1 VNGGLQLDRLNECK
15 ELLQKTQQ
23 RVVSSNKEW
32 TAFLRFAS
40 GIYKYDFTSALLIYA
55 RRPDATALAPIET
68 WNRVGRRVNAGAKGI
83 PVIIAT
89 DHWVTLKFL
98 FDVSDTHGEE
108 KTLPQHWELSPDN
121 YHIAVTDF
129 EDRYGITANGAP
141 FGDFLS
147 TVITHSLDHG
157 YGSIEDFLQDNPLP
171 ELKGINTQEMFQET
185 VLDSIKYMV
194 CSRVLPQEIPPSLAF
209 SGLALLEQPE
219 HFTLLGEETVRRSCA
234 LLRQIEST
242 VRQIEHEQKGRMRH
256 GISGERRIVV
266 SGTGS
271 RGAGGRQA
279 PGEVRNE
286 VQEISAGGTSGP
298 VRDSAEQ
305 SGTDGGLPSGGTES
319 ERVRGRSSPAAA
331 QRSPGTENGRL
342 LEDGAVQQLAVQDG
356 GGNDARKS
364 GIPEPITENEPT
376 GLFQEESSVGFRL
389 LPTINGKPAYT
400 AFLSDYDFLHSYFF
414 PALRSESLSGIREE
428 IYSFYIGQEPTGK
441 EAARYLKQAFNE
453 QSSMIV
459 HSTGGDAWVWF
470 QPTGISLDIAME
482 KGDYSRKLSWKEC
495 EKHIRNLIDTGGFIE
510 GKPAHGPQQLSFGTL
525 TPVSAAIPEQKPAD
539 LPVQE
544 SIIEYE
550 NVKSGS
556 TSVFEKPD
564 RVFSEANSDPG
575 RIDSLPVSPAKAEV
589 LPVSSEDTER
599 INFRYPDTKEFAGRQ
614 KTHYKANVEAIKLLK
629 AIEKEQRLAT
639 REEQQT
645 LVNYVGWGGIP
656 QAFDKKNE
664 KWQKEYEELN
674 QLLTPEEYTA
684 ARASTLTAFY
694 TPPAVISAVHTALK
708 NFEFTGGN
716 ILEPSCGTGRF
727 FGFIPENIENF
738 CNLFGVELDSI
749 TGRIAQ
755 QLYQKASI
763 QIRGFEKTAF
773 PDNFFD
779 LSFGNVPFGE
789 YKVPD
794 MRYSKQNFLIH
805 DYFFAKAI
813 DKTRPGGLIVFVTS
827 KGTLDKANPEVRR
840 YIARRAELIGAI
852 RFPNTMMYTEGNTQV
867 TSDLIFLQKRD
878 RMVDIEPEWVNLT
891 YLNNGV
897 PVNSYFADHPEMM
910 LGDMVFDESMYGNA
924 KDTALIP
931 HKGKDWREELIPAI
945 NSLHWKVQEPEI
957 EMEDGEAAVS
967 ISADP
972 NVRNYTYTIVEN
984 ELYFREN
991 SQMILQN
998 IAGTREQRI
1007 RGMIEIRDTLREV
1020 IRVQSENYP
1029 DDVILKTQAKLEQL
1043 YDSFT
1048 YKYGYLTGIGNK
1060 LAFSSDSDYPLLT
1073 SLENIDEDGKASKAA
1088 IFTKRTIRP
1097 PVEITSCETAV
1108 EALPHCLDRKGCVD
1122 IPYIAQLVGKPEN
1135 EILDDLKGLIYRDPQ
1150 TGVLETADAY
1160 LSGNVRQKLTEAE
1173 TAAEKDDQY
1182 AANAEALR
1190 LVQPKD
1196 LDASQIEV
1204 KLGSPLLDRDD
1215 IKEFIVD
1222 LLKPDDSDEQ
1232 HLKVRYIPSQ
1242 ATWKINGVY
1251 HAGQRQ
1257 KVLPGKT
1264 YGTSRIDAYELIE
1277 ISLNQ
1282 KIPTIRDKQLDN
1294 SYKMNPRATAAARE
1308 KQRIIE
1314 RKFEEWVFQ
1323 EPQRRKRLVWKYNQI
1338 YNNTRIRKYDGSYL
1352 TFPGMNPEITLQAH
1366 QKNAVARILQSG
1378 NSLIPHKVGWGKTFT
1393 NIAAAMKSKQLG
1405 LCSKNIMVVP
1415 GHLVD
1420 QWGADILKLYP
1431 GANVLLATKKDFEKH
1446 NRQRLVSRIATGDY
1460 DMVVIAQSSFEK
1472 IPVSPERIERLLNK
1486 QIDGIMEAM
1495 EIAKEEDEKDWTVKA
1510 MERTKKSLE
1519 EQLEKLTNQSR
1530 KDNLLTFE
1538 ELGVDQMFVDEAHY
1552 YKNLFVATKM
1562 INVAGIGQQRAQKAS
1577 DMLMKCRYI
1586 NEIHNAQR
1594 GIVFATGT
1602 HVSNSMAE
1610 QYTTQIY
1617 LQPDELEKRGLSH
1630 FDAWAANFGRVV
1642 SSLEL
1647 APDGTQYRYKSR
1659 FAEFVNLPELMSI
1672 FSLVAD
1678 FPDENSF
1685 KLPVPALKTGKPII
1699 VLSKPSEGQ
1708 VRYVNEI
1715 VRRFEQIHNGEVEAW
1730 EDNALKATTDGR
1742 ACALDMRMID
1752 PYAEDFKGSKINM
1765 AVGNIYDIWKRTAGI
1780 KGTQMVFCDLSTPH
1794 EVIHMEMID
1803 GVARM
1808 VNPNGKV
1815 CFNAYYDIR
1824 HKLLQLGVPE
1834 DEIAFI
1840 HDARTEK
1847 QKEALFASVRT
1858 GKVRILLGSTSL
1870 MGAGTNAQRHLIAL
1884 HHLDAPWRPSDVEQ
1898 REGRALRPGNE
1909 NPEVGIYRY
1918 VTEGTFDAYSWQIL
1932 EQKQRFISQ
1941 ISRGNVVDRHAAD
1954 IDNTALD
1961 YATVKMIASKD
1972 PRIKER
1978 EELRVRVA
1986 QLSQLRAE
1994 YNHEKYDLEDDVLKR
2009 LPEKIK
2015 LSQQTMEG
2023 LRKDIALRDNNAS
2036 DDFSIQLSGKTYVKR
2051 EDAGAAIL
2059 KKAGSFRKAGEY
2071 LPIGEYRGFRIE
2083 LTYSEWEQAHSIVL
2097 CGATRRITEMGHSAI
2112 GCTARMDNLLRDLE
2126 TAVSKCQIE
2135 IDKAQEQ
2142 LKEAKAQLAVPWEHE
2157 QEYNEKTERLNQ
2169 LGIEMAADI
2178 SDQEQVIDSEEMQEG
2193 PEMAM

>member
-1 VNGGLQLDRLNECK
+1 M
-15 ELLQKTQQ
+15 
-23 RVVSSNKEW
+23 
-32 TAFLRFAS
+32 
-40 GIYKYDFTSALLIYA
+40 LIYA

-68 WNRVGRRVNAGAKGI
+68 WNRVSRRVNTGAKGI
-83 PVIIAT
+83 PTIIDT

-98 FDVSDTHGEE
+98 FDVSDTYGEE
-108 KTLPQHWELSPDN
+108 KTLPQSWELSPDK
-121 YHIAVTDF
+121 YSIAITDF
-129 EDRYGITANGAP
+129 EDRYGITANDAP
-141 FGDFLS
+141 FGEFLS
-147 TVITHSLDHG
+147 TVIRHTLDQD
-157 YGSIEDFLQDNPLP
+157 YDSIENFLQDNPLP
-171 ELKGINTQEMFQET
+171 ELKGINEQEMFYET

-194 CSRVLPQEIPPSLAF
+194 YSRALPREIPPYLAF
-209 SGLALLEQPE
+209 SGLTHLKQSE
-219 HFTLLGEETVRRSCA
+219 HFTLLGEETVRRSCT

-242 VRQIEHEQKGRMRH
+242 VKQIEHEQKRSMRH
-256 GISGERRIVV
+256 GISGERRIVI
-266 SGTGS
+266 SGTGN
-271 RGAGGRQA
+271 RRAGGRQT
-279 PGEVRNE
+279 PVEVRND
-286 VQEISAGGTSGP
+286 VQKIPEGGTSGP

-305 SGTDGGLPSGGTES
+305 SGADGGLPQGGTGS
-319 ERVRGRSSPAAA
+319 ERVRGQSSPSAA
-331 QRSPGTENGRL
+331 QGTSGTEDGRL
-342 LEDGAVQQLAVQDG
+342 HGDGSVQQLAVQDG
-356 GGNDARKS
+356 GGNDTRER
-364 GIPEPITENEPT
+364 GISEQVTEKEPT
-376 GLFQEESSVGFRL
+376 GLFEEKGSVGFRL

-400 AFLSDYDFLHSYFF
+400 AYLSDYDFLHSYFF
-414 PALRSESLSGIREE
+414 PALETDSLISIRES
-428 IYSFYIGQEPTGK
+428 IYDFYTSNEPDTK
-441 EAARYLKQAFNE
+441 DAARFLKKAFNE
-453 QSSMIV
+453 HPSMIV

-470 QPTGISLDIAME
+470 QPTGISLDIAMKE
-482 KGDYSRKLSWKEC
+482 GDYSRKLSWNEC
-495 EKHIRNLIDTGGFIE
+495 EKHIRNLIDTGDFIE
-510 GKPAHGPQQLSFGTL
+510 GKPAHGPPQLTFGAL
-525 TPVSAAIPEQKPAD
+525 TPMSPGIPEEKPAD
-539 LPVQE
+539 LPMQE
-544 SIIEYE
+544 PTAISEDA
-550 NVKSGS
+550 KSGS
-556 TSVFEKPD
+556 ASAFEELEKEESKAKSETS
-564 RVFSEANSDPG
+564 SAY
-575 RIDSLPVSPAKAEV
+575 SLPVSTGKTGSPSGFDVE
-589 LPVSSEDTER
+589 TER
-599 INFRYPDTKEFAGRQ
+599 INFRYTDTQEFSGGQ

-639 REEQQT
+639 LEEQQI
-645 LVNYVGWGGIP
+645 LVKYVGWGGIP

-664 KWQKEYEELN
+664 KWQKEYEELS
-674 QLLTPEEYTA
+674 QLLTPEEYAA

-708 NFEFTGGN
+708 NFGFTGGN

-727 FGFIPENIENF
+727 FGFIPENISQF
-738 CNLFGVELDSI
+738 CNLYGVELDSI

-755 QLYQKASI
+755 QLYQKADI

-779 LSFGNVPFGE
+779 IAFGNVPFGE
-789 YKVPD
+789 FKVPD
-794 MRYSKQNFLIH
+794 ARYSKQNFFIH
-805 DYFFAKAI
+805 DFFFAKAL
-813 DKTRPGGLIVFVTS
+813 DKVRPGGLIMFVTS

-878 RMVDIEPEWVNLT
+878 CMVDIEPEWVNLT
-891 YLNNGV
+891 YLDNGV
-897 PVNSYFADHPEMM
+897 PVNTYFADHPEMM
-910 LGDMVFDESMYGNA
+910 LGDMVFDDSMYGNA
-924 KDTALIP
+924 KDTALMP
-931 HKGKDWREELIPAI
+931 HKGKDWREELIPAV
-945 NSLHWKVQEPEI
+945 NSLQWTIQEPEI

-967 ISADP
+967 IPADP

-991 SQMILQN
+991 SQMILQS
-998 IAGTREQRI
+998 ITGTREQRI
-1007 RGMIEIRDTLREV
+1007 RGMIDIRDTLREV

-1029 DDVILKTQAKLEQL
+1029 DDVIHETQAKLEQL

-1073 SLENIDEDGKASKAA
+1073 SLENIDEDGKVSKAA

-1108 EALPHCLDRKGCVD
+1108 EALPHCLDVKGCVD

-1135 EILDDLKGLIYRDPQ
+1135 EIKGLIYRDPQ
-1150 TGVLETADAY
+1150 AGVLETADAY
-1160 LSGNVRQKLTEAE
+1160 LSGNVRQKLTDAE

-1182 AANAEALR
+1182 AANVEALR

-1196 LDASQIEV
+1196 LDASQIDV

-1215 IKEFIVD
+1215 IKQFIVE
-1222 LLKPDDSDEQ
+1222 LLKPDSYDEM

-1314 RKFEEWVFQ
+1314 RKFEEWVFK

-1378 NSLIPHKVGWGKTFT
+1378 NALIPHKVGWGKTYT

-1415 GHLVD
+1415 GHLID

-1431 GANVLLATKKDFEKH
+1431 GANVLLATKKDFEKQ

-1472 IPVSPERIERLLNK
+1472 IPISPERIERLLNK
-1486 QIDGIMEAM
+1486 QISDIMDAM

-1538 ELGVDQMFVDEAHY
+1538 QLGVDQMFVDEAHY

-1562 INVAGIGQQRAQKAS
+1562 INVAGIGQQKAQKAS
-1577 DMLMKCRYI
+1577 DMLMKCRYV
-1586 NEIHNAQR
+1586 NEIHNGQR
-1594 GIVFATGT
+1594 GVVFATGT

-1678 FPDENSF
+1678 FPDEHSF
-1685 KLPVPALKTGKPII
+1685 KLPVPALKTGKPIT
-1699 VLSKPSEGQ
+1699 VLSKPSESQ
-1708 VRYVNEI
+1708 IQYVDELVHRYE
-1715 VRRFEQIHNGEVEAW
+1715 RIHNGEVEPW

-1752 PYAEDFKGSKINM
+1752 PYAEDFAGNKINM
-1765 AVGNIYDIWKRTAGI
+1765 AVRNIYDIWEQTADI

-1808 VNPNGKV
+1808 VDPNGKE

-1840 HDARTEK
+1840 HDAKTEK
-1847 QKEALFASVRT
+1847 QKEALFASMRA
-1858 GKVRILLGSTSL
+1858 GKVRILLGSTAL

-1986 QLSQLRAE
+1986 QLSQLRSE

-2015 LSQQTMEG
+2015 LNQQAMEG
-2023 LRKDIALRDNNAS
+2023 LRKDISLRDSNAS
-2036 DDFSIQLSGKTYVKR
+2036 EDFSIKLSGKTYVKR

-2059 KKAGSFRKAGEY
+2059 KNAGSFRKAGEY
-2071 LPIGEYRGFRIE
+2071 LPIGEYRGFRVE

-2126 TAVSKCQIE
+2126 TAVSKCQRE
-2135 IDKAQEQ
+2135 IDLAERQ
-2142 LKEAKAQLAVPWEHE
+2142 LGEAKAQLALPWEHE

-2169 LGIEMAADI
+2169 LDIEMAADI
-2178 SDQEQVIDSEEMQEG
+2178 GSDQEQVVDSEEMEEG
-2193 PEMAM
+2193 PEMAI

>member
-1 VNGGLQLDRLNECK
+1 
-15 ELLQKTQQ
+15 
-23 RVVSSNKEW
+23 
-32 TAFLRFAS
+32 
-40 GIYKYDFTSALLIYA
+40 
-55 RRPDATALAPIET
+55 
-68 WNRVGRRVNAGAKGI
+68 
-83 PVIIAT
+83 
-89 DHWVTLKFL
+89 
-98 FDVSDTHGEE
+98 
-108 KTLPQHWELSPDN
+108 
-121 YHIAVTDF
+121 
-129 EDRYGITANGAP
+129 
-141 FGDFLS
+141 
-147 TVITHSLDHG
+147 
-157 YGSIEDFLQDNPLP
+157 
-171 ELKGINTQEMFQET
+171 M
-185 VLDSIKYMV
+185 
-194 CSRVLPQEIPPSLAF
+194 
-209 SGLALLEQPE
+209 
-219 HFTLLGEETVRRSCA
+219 
-234 LLRQIEST
+234 
-242 VRQIEHEQKGRMRH
+242 
-256 GISGERRIVV
+256 
-266 SGTGS
+266 
-271 RGAGGRQA
+271 
-279 PGEVRNE
+279 
-286 VQEISAGGTSGP
+286 
-298 VRDSAEQ
+298 
-305 SGTDGGLPSGGTES
+305 
-319 ERVRGRSSPAAA
+319 
-331 QRSPGTENGRL
+331 
-342 LEDGAVQQLAVQDG
+342 
-356 GGNDARKS
+356 
-364 GIPEPITENEPT
+364 
-376 GLFQEESSVGFRL
+376 
-389 LPTINGKPAYT
+389 NGKPAYT

-414 PALRSESLSGIREE
+414 PALRNESLAGIREE
-428 IYSFYIGQEPTGK
+428 IYSFYVGQEPDRK
-441 EAARYLKQAFNE
+441 EAARFLKKTFNE
-453 QSSMIV
+453 HPSLIV

-470 QPTGISLDIAME
+470 QPTGISLDIAMKE
-482 KGDYSRKLSWKEC
+482 GDYSRKLSWNEC
-495 EKHIRNLIDTGGFIE
+495 EKYIRNLIDMGDFIE
-510 GKPAHGPQQLSFGTL
+510 GKPAYGPQQLSFGTL
-525 TPVSAAIPEQKPAD
+525 TPVSAAIPEQKPAG

-544 SIIEYE
+544 SVIEYE
-550 NVKSGS
+550 NLKSGS
-556 TSVFEKPD
+556 TSAFEKPD
-564 RVFSEANSDPG
+564 REFSEANSDTST
-575 RIDSLPVSPAKAEV
+575 IDSLPVSPAKAEV
-589 LPVSSEDTER
+589 LPVSSEDTKR
-599 INFRYPDTKEFAGRQ
+599 INFRYPDTKEFAGGQ

-629 AIEKEQRLAT
+629 TIEKEQRLAT

-645 LVNYVGWGGIP
+645 LVNYVGWGGNP

-694 TPPAVISAVHTALK
+694 TPPAVISAVHTALN

-727 FGFIPENIENF
+727 FGFIPEDIENF

-789 YKVPD
+789 FKVPD

-891 YLNNGV
+891 YLDNEV
-897 PVNSYFADHPEMM
+897 PVNTCFADHPEMM

-945 NSLHWKVQEPEI
+945 NSLHWKVKEPEI

-998 IAGTREQRI
+998 ITGTREQRI

-1029 DDVILKTQAKLEQL
+1029 DDAILTTQAKLEQL

-1048 YKYGYLTGIGNK
+1048 YQYGYLTGIGNK

-1073 SLENIDEDGKASKAA
+1073 SLENIDEDGKVSKAA

-1108 EALPHCLDRKGCVD
+1108 EALPHCLDRKGCAD

-1135 EILDDLKGLIYRDPQ
+1135 EILDDLKGLIYQDPQ

-1182 AANAEALR
+1182 AANVEALR

-1196 LDASQIEV
+1196 LDASQIDV

-1215 IKEFIVD
+1215 IKDFIVD
-1222 LLKPDDSDEQ
+1222 LLEPDDTDEQ

-1242 ATWKINGVY
+1242 ATWKVNGVY

-1314 RKFEEWVFQ
+1314 RKFEEWVFSD
-1323 EPQRRKRLVWKYNQI
+1323 PQRRKRLVWKYNQI

-1352 TFPGMNPEITLQAH
+1352 TFPGMTPEITLNPH

-1378 NSLIPHKVGWGKTFT
+1378 NTLLAHCVGAGKTYT
-1393 NIAAAMKSKQLG
+1393 MIAAAMESKRLG
-1405 LCSKNIMVVP
+1405 LCSKNMMVVP
-1415 GHLVD
+1415 GHLID

-1472 IPVSPERIERLLNK
+1472 IPVSPERIERLLTK
-1486 QIDGIMEAM
+1486 QINDIMDAM

-1510 MERTKKSLE
+1510 MERTKKGLE

-1538 ELGVDQMFVDEAHY
+1538 QLGVDQMFVDEAHY

-1562 INVAGIGQQRAQKAS
+1562 VNVAGIGQQKAQKAS
-1577 DMLMKCRYI
+1577 DMLMKCRYV
-1586 NEIHNAQR
+1586 NEIHNGQR
-1594 GIVFATGT
+1594 GVIFATGT
-1602 HVSNSMAE
+1602 PVSNSMAE
-1610 QYTTQIY
+1610 LFTMQTY
-1617 LQPDELEKRGLSH
+1617 LEPGKLEAEGTAH
-1630 FDAWAANFGRVV
+1630 FDAWAANYGRVV

-1647 APDGTQYRYKSR
+1647 RPEGTRYQYKSR
-1659 FAEFVNLPELMSI
+1659 FAEFVNLPELMSLY
-1672 FSLVAD
+1672 SQVAD
-1678 FPDENSF
+1678 IQSAEML
-1685 KLPVPALKTGKPII
+1685 KLPVPALKTGAIVT
-1699 VLSKPSEGQ
+1699 VLSKPSEEQ
-1708 VRYVNEI
+1708 IQFVYELVDRYE
-1715 VRRFEQIHNGEVEAW
+1715 RIHNGEVEPW
-1730 EDNALKATTDGR
+1730 EDNALKATTNGR

-1752 PYAEDFKGSKINM
+1752 PYARDFAGSKINM

-1834 DEIAFI
+1834 NEIAFI
-1840 HDARTEK
+1840 HDAKTEK
-1847 QKEALFASVRT
+1847 QKEALFASMRT
-1858 GKVRILLGSTSL
+1858 GRIRILLGSTPL
-1870 MGAGTNAQRHLIAL
+1870 MGAGTNAQRHLVAL
-1884 HHLDAPWRPSDVEQ
+1884 HHLDAPWRPADVEQ
-1898 REGRALRPGNE
+1898 REGRILRQGNE
-1909 NPEVGIYRY
+1909 NSEVGIYRY

-1941 ISRGNVVDRHAAD
+1941 ISQGNVVDRHAAD

-1972 PRIKER
+1972 PRVKER

-1986 QLSQLRAE
+1986 QLSQLKAE
-1994 YNHEKYDLEDDVLKR
+1994 YKHEKYDLEDDVLKR

-2015 LSQQTMEG
+2015 LNQQAAEG
-2023 LRKDIALRDNNAS
+2023 LRKDIALRDSNAS
-2036 DDFSIQLSGKTYVKR
+2036 EDFSIQLSGKTYTKR

-2059 KKAGSFRKAGEY
+2059 KKAGNFRKAGEY

-2126 TAVSKCQIE
+2126 TAVSKCQHE
-2135 IDKAQEQ
+2135 VDAAQKQ
-2142 LKEAKAQLAVPWEHE
+2142 LKEAKAQLALPWEHE
-2157 QEYNEKTERLNQ
+2157 QEYEEKAERLNQ
-2169 LGIEMAADI
+2169 LDIEMAADI
-2178 SDQEQVIDSEEMQEG
+2178 GSDQEQVIDSEEMEDG
-2193 PEMAM
+2193 PEMVM

>member
-1 VNGGLQLDRLNECK
+1 MDRLNECK
-15 ELLQKTQQ
+15 ELLQMTQQ
-23 RVVSSNKEW
+23 RVVSSTQEW
-32 TAFLRFAS
+32 TSFLRFAS

-68 WNRVGRRVNAGAKGI
+68 WNRVGRRVNTGAKGI
-83 PVIIAT
+83 PTIIDT

-108 KTLPQHWELSPDN
+108 KTFPQPWEFSPDKYN
-121 YHIAVTDF
+121 IAITDF

-141 FGDFLS
+141 FSDFLG
-147 TVITHSLDHG
+147 TVIRHTLDQD
-157 YGSIEDFLQDNPLP
+157 YGSIENFLQDNPLP
-171 ELKGINTQEMFQET
+171 ELKGINEQEMFYET
-185 VLDSIKYMV
+185 VLDSMKYMIY
-194 CSRVLPQEIPPSLAF
+194 SRVLPHEIPPYLAF
-209 SGLALLEQPE
+209 SGLSLLKQPE
-219 HFTLLGEETVRRSCA
+219 HFTLLGEETVRRSCT

-242 VRQIEHEQKGRMRH
+242 VKQIEHEQKRSMRH
-256 GISGERRIVV
+256 GISGERRVVV

-271 RGAGGRQA
+271 RGAGGRQT
-279 PGEVRNE
+279 PVEVRND
-286 VQEISAGGTSGP
+286 VQKIPERGTSGP

-305 SGTDGGLPSGGTES
+305 SGADGSLPSGGAGS
-319 ERVRGRSSPAAA
+319 ERVRGQSSPAAA
-331 QRSPGTENGRL
+331 QGASGTEDGRL
-342 LEDGAVQQLAVQDG
+342 HGDGAVQQLAVQDG
-356 GGNDARKS
+356 GGNDARER
-364 GIPEPITENEPT
+364 GVPEPVIENEPT
-376 GLFQEESSVGFRL
+376 GLLKAESLVGFSL
-389 LPTINGKPAYT
+389 MPTINGKPAYT
-400 AFLSDYDFLHSYFF
+400 AYLSDYDFLHSYFF
-414 PALRSESLSGIREE
+414 PALKNDQLLSIRESV
-428 IYSFYIGQEPTGK
+428 YDFYIGNEPNEK
-441 EAARYLKQAFNE
+441 DAARFLKNAYSVPKDIIFHINNSE
-453 QSSMIV
+453 S
-459 HSTGGDAWVWF
+459 WVWF
-470 QPTGISLDIAME
+470 QKKGIYLDIAMQE
-482 KGDYSRKLSWKEC
+482 GEYCRTVTWNEC
-495 EKHIRNLIDTGGFIE
+495 EKHIRNLIDTGDFIE
-510 GKPAHGPQQLSFGTL
+510 GKPAHGPQQLTFGAL
-525 TPVSAAIPEQKPAD
+525 TPVSPGIPEEKPAD
-539 LPVQE
+539 PPVQE
-544 SIIEYE
+544 PTAISED
-550 NVKSGS
+550 VKTGSASGFEELEKEEPKAKS
-556 TSVFEKPD
+556 ETS
-564 RVFSEANSDPG
+564 SAY
-575 RIDSLPVSPAKAEV
+575 SLPVSTGKTGSTSAF
-589 LPVSSEDTER
+589 DYGTER
-599 INFRYPDTKEFAGRQ
+599 INFQYTDTQEFAGGQ

-629 AIEKEQRLAT
+629 AIEQEQRLAT
-639 REEQQT
+639 LEEQQV
-645 LVNYVGWGGIP
+645 LVKYVGWGGIP

-674 QLLTPEEYTA
+674 QLLSPEEYTA

-708 NFEFTGGN
+708 NFGFTGGN

-738 CNLFGVELDSI
+738 CNLSGVELDSI

-779 LSFGNVPFGE
+779 LAFGNVPFGE
-789 YKVPD
+789 FKVPD
-794 MRYSKQNFLIH
+794 TRYSKQNFLIH
-805 DYFFAKAI
+805 DYFFAKAL
-813 DKTRPGGLIVFVTS
+813 DKVRPGGLIVFVTS

-852 RFPNTMMYTEGNTQV
+852 RFPNTMMYTEGNTRV

-878 RMVDIEPEWVNLT
+878 CMVDIEPEWVNLT
-891 YLNNGV
+891 YLENEV
-897 PVNSYFADHPEMM
+897 PVNTYFADHPEMM
-910 LGDMVFDESMYGNA
+910 LGDMVFDDSMYGNA
-924 KDTALIP
+924 KDTALMP
-931 HKGKDWREELIPAI
+931 HKGKDWREELIPAV
-945 NSLHWKVQEPEI
+945 NSLQWTIQEPEI

-967 ISADP
+967 IPADP

-998 IAGTREQRI
+998 ITGTREQRI

-1029 DDVILKTQAKLEQL
+1029 DDVILTTQAKLEQI

-1073 SLENIDEDGKASKAA
+1073 SLENIDEDGKGSKAA

-1108 EALPHCLDRKGCVD
+1108 EALPHCLDVKGCVD

-1160 LSGNVRQKLTEAE
+1160 LSGNVRQKLTDAE
-1173 TAAEKDDQY
+1173 TAAESDDQY
-1182 AANAEALR
+1182 AANVEALR

-1196 LDASQIEV
+1196 LDASQIDV

-1215 IKEFIVD
+1215 IKQFIVE
-1222 LLKPDDSDEQ
+1222 LLKPDSYDES

-1242 ATWKINGVY
+1242 ATWKINGIY

-1282 KIPTIRDKQLDN
+1282 KIPTIRDKQPDN
-1294 SYKMNPRATAAARE
+1294 SYKMNQRATAAARD
-1308 KQRIIE
+1308 KQRVIE
-1314 RKFEEWVFQ
+1314 RKFDEWVFG
-1323 EPQRRKRLVWKYNQI
+1323 EPQRRERLVWKYNQI
-1338 YNNTRIRKYDGSYL
+1338 YNNTRIRKFDGSYL
-1352 TFPGMNPEITLQAH
+1352 TFPGMTPEITLNPH
-1366 QKNAVARILQSG
+1366 QRNAVARILQSG
-1378 NSLIPHKVGWGKTFT
+1378 NTLLAHCVGAGKTYT
-1393 NIAAAMKSKQLG
+1393 MITAAMESKRLG
-1405 LCSKNIMVVP
+1405 LCNKSMMVVP
-1415 GHLVD
+1415 GHLID

-1460 DMVVIAQSSFEK
+1460 DIVVIAQSSFEK

-1486 QIDGIMEAM
+1486 QISDIMDAM

-1510 MERTKKSLE
+1510 MERTKKGLE

-1538 ELGVDQMFVDEAHY
+1538 QLGVDQLFVDEAHY

-1562 INVAGIGQQRAQKAS
+1562 INVAGIGQQKAQKAS
-1577 DMLMKCRYI
+1577 DMQMKCRYV
-1586 NEIHNAQR
+1586 NEIHNRQR
-1594 GIVFATGT
+1594 GVVFATGT
-1602 HVSNSMAE
+1602 PVSNSMAE
-1610 QYTTQIY
+1610 LFTMQTY
-1617 LQPDELEKRGLSH
+1617 LEPEKLEAGGISH
-1630 FDAWAANFGRVV
+1630 FDAWAANYGRVV

-1647 APDGTQYRYKSR
+1647 RPDGTQYQYKSR
-1659 FAEFVNLPELMSI
+1659 FAEFVNLPELMSLY
-1672 FSLVAD
+1672 SQVAD
-1678 FPDENSF
+1678 IQSAEML
-1685 KLPVPALKTGKPII
+1685 KLPVPSLKTGAIVT
-1699 VLSKPSEGQ
+1699 VLSKPSEEQ
-1708 VRYVNEI
+1708 IQYVDELVDRYE
-1715 VRRFEQIHNGEVEAW
+1715 RIHNGEVEAW

-1742 ACALDMRMID
+1742 ACALDMRMIN
-1752 PYAEDFKGSKINM
+1752 PYARDFAGSKINM
-1765 AVGNIYDIWKRTAGI
+1765 AVSNIYDIWKQTVDI

-1808 VNPNGKV
+1808 VDPNGKV

-1840 HDARTEK
+1840 HDAKTEK
-1847 QKEALFASVRT
+1847 QKEALFASMRT
-1858 GKVRILLGSTSL
+1858 GRVRILLGSTPL

-1884 HHLDAPWRPSDVEQ
+1884 HHLDAPWRPADVEQ
-1898 REGRALRPGNE
+1898 REGRILRQGNE

-1918 VTEGTFDAYSWQIL
+1918 VTEGTFDAFSWQIL

-1941 ISRGNVVDRHAAD
+1941 ISHGNIVDRHAAD

-1986 QLSQLRAE
+1986 QLSQLKAE
-1994 YNHEKYDLEDDVLKR
+1994 YNHEKYSLEDDVLKR

-2015 LSQQTMEG
+2015 LNQQAMER
-2023 LRKDIALRDNNAS
+2023 LRKDIILRDSNAS
-2036 DDFSIQLSGKTYVKR
+2036 EDFSIQLLGKTYGKR
-2051 EDAGAAIL
+2051 EAAGAAIL

-2071 LPIGEYRGFRIE
+2071 LPIGEYQGFRVE

-2126 TAVSKCQIE
+2126 TTVAKCQHE
-2135 IDKAQEQ
+2135 IDAAQEQ
-2142 LKEAKAQLAVPWEHE
+2142 LKEAKAQLALPWEHE
-2157 QEYNEKTERLNQ
+2157 QEYNEKTQRLNQ
-2169 LGIEMAADI
+2169 LDIEMAADI
-2178 SDQEQVIDSEEMQEG
+2178 GSDQEQVVDSEEIEED
-2193 PEMAM
+2193 PEMVM